1 MDFSL
6 LIHFGKRAQRNG
18 IHQGSSRHRIVAWLL
33 ANPNVLPILLL
44 TMQFSPIKRF
54 AQAIL
59 CCCLFPLAMVLA
71 AEDISFDP
79 SLPAHSMCTVEIA
92 ILRPTQ
98 SAVGMKEV
106 EIRAEKIGRMT
117 PNELEHYLRKH
128 VAPIAIGPGGVPYL
142 LDHQH
147 LARALL
153 QARVGKT
160 LYAEVKENW
169 SKLSEPEFWTRM
181 KERDWVYLHDE
192 TGKPVPDSAN
202 LPQTIGS
209 MRDDPYR
216 SLAWLVR
223 EKEGYQPTE
232 SPYADFH
239 WANFF
244 RARVHLGNGT
254 NAFDEATTEAMKVA
268 HSPEAKDLP
277 GYVAATDKTSH

>member
-1 MDFSL
+1 
-6 LIHFGKRAQRNG
+6 
-18 IHQGSSRHRIVAWLL
+18 
-33 ANPNVLPILLL
+33 
-44 TMQFSPIKRF
+44 MQFFPSMRCVR
-54 AQAIL
+54 AIL
-59 CCCLFPLAMVLA
+59 CSCLLPVSLTLA
-71 AEDISFDP
+71 AGDVSFDP
-79 SLPAHSMCTVEIA
+79 NLPAHSMCTVEIA
-92 ILRPTQ
+92 LVRPTQ

-106 EIRAEKIGRMT
+106 EIRAEKIGKMT
-117 PNELEHYLRKH
+117 AKELEHYLRKH

-153 QARVGKT
+153 EAHAGKT

-169 SKLSEPEFWTRM
+169 SKLSEPEFWASM
-181 KERDWVYLHDE
+181 KGHDWVYLHDE
-192 TGKPVPDSAN
+192 TGKSFSDPTS

-223 EKEGYQPTE
+223 EKDGYLQTE

-239 WANFF
+239 WADFF

-254 NAFDEATTEAMKVA
+254 NAFDEAMLEAIKVA
-268 HSPEAKDLP
+268 HSSEAKDLP
-277 GYVAATDKTSH
+277 GYVALADRTSR